1 MPTVHNQPFL
11 GLSREVEEY
20 ESNPKEQHSRTD
32 LDTLS
37 EQIVDHLLRELE
49 ARRLPEAL
57 AIHEQILQGE
67 ALGIEDRDRLDEMVH
82 VVDQGLR
89 VLRGQPDL
97 LTARRHLVRLR
108 EGIITTARANG
119 QTVRVV

>member
-1 MPTVHNQPFL
+1 MPAVHDQPTL
-11 GLSREVEEY
+11 GLSREVEEH
-20 ESNPKEQHSRTD
+20 ESNPKQQHSETD
-32 LDTLS
+32 PDTLS

-57 AIHEQILQGE
+57 AIHDQILHGE
-67 ALGIEDRDRLDEMVH
+67 ALGIEDQDRLDEMVQ

-97 LTARRHLVRLR
+97 LTARRHVVRLR
-108 EGIITTARANG
+108 EGIITSARANG
-119 QTVRVV
+119 QTVRAV

>member
-1 MPTVHNQPFL
+1 MPTVHDQPSH
-11 GLSREVEEY
+11 GLSRELAQY
-20 ESNPKEQHSRTD
+20 EGNPKEQHSETD

-37 EQIVDHLLRELE
+37 GQIVDHLLRELE

-57 AIHEQILQGE
+57 AIHNQILSGE
-67 ALGIEDRDRLDEMVH
+67 ALGIEDQDRLDEMVQ

-97 LTARRHLVRLR
+97 LTAQRHLVRLR
-108 EGIITTARANG
+108 EGIITSARANG
-119 QTVRVV
+119 QTVRAA